1 MENIENLSATIMS
14 DLKNTLSENR
24 YIHSLSVAK
33 KAKELA
39 EIYNE
44 DVDEAYLAGLLHDN
58 AKELS
63 DEEMLK
69 EAKRFNL
76 NVDEIEKRVPA
87 LLHGRVGAAIAKEK
101 YNINER
107 IYNAI
112 AFHTLTDKNMDT
124 LAKIIYVAD
133 KIEDNRESTTYNIDK
148 EREIAK
154 TNLDDAMLLITEAHI
169 ESQLK
174 RQRLVHPR
182 SMETRNHILMNRT
195 KED

>member
-1 MENIENLSATIMS
+1 MENIESLSATIMS

>member
-1 MENIENLSATIMS
+1 MENIESLSATIMN
-14 DLKNTLSENR
+14 DLKNILSENR

-44 DVDEAYLAGLLHDN
+44 DADEAYLAGLLHDY

-63 DEEMLK
+63 GEEMLK
-69 EAKRFNL
+69 EAERFNL